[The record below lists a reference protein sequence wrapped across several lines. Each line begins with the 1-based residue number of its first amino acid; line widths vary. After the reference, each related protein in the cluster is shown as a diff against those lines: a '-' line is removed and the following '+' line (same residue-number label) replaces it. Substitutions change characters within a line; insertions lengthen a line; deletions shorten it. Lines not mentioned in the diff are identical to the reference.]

1 MFADRSE
8 GLNKPGGNI
17 VLVLG
22 KAEIE
27 LKVFFLQIQG
37 YMPMML
43 ISQINWK
50 KVSPPGLSFSLTELT
65 FTVLT
70 YALRNATAFR
80 LLALKTQR

>member
-27 LKVFFLQIQG
+27 LKVFFLTNTGIYAYDVDITDKLEEG
-37 YMPMML
+37 ESARSL
-43 ISQINWK
+43 I
-50 KVSPPGLSFSLTELT
+50 
-65 FTVLT
+65 
-70 YALRNATAFR
+70 
-80 LLALKTQR
+80 